1 MFEAYWDLHKDDHVR
16 VSSANETLSY
26 FLKSKKHQGGPWF
39 VSAELDD
46 AVREL
51 HALVGNA
58 ITHDRAIVVGTGST
72 QLFQAALYALASRDG
87 TSTPVVSESPFYTV
101 AYTQF
106 ISFPW
111 LFDPFLSCLVLK
123 KMVGL

>member
-1 MFEAYWDLHKDDHVR
+1 MFEAYWDEHKDDHVM

-26 FLKSKKHQGGPWF
+26 FVKSKKDQGGPWF

-46 AVREL
+46 GIREL

-58 ITHDRAIVVGTGST
+58 VTQDRVIVVGTGST

-101 AYTQF
+101 LHN
-106 ISFPW
+106 SH
-111 LFDPFLSCLVLK
+111 
-123 KMVGL
+123 